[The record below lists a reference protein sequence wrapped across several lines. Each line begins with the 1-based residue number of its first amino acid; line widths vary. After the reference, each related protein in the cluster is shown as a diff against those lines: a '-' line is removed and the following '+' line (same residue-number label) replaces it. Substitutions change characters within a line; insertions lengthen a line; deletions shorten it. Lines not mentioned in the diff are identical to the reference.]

1 VVESLRER
9 KRAVGIKQTIKA
21 IENGSAKAVF
31 VAKDADERVVGKVID
46 MCRKD
51 NIQLEYVETM
61 KILGKACNI
70 DVGAAVACTFE

>member
-1 VVESLRER
+1 MVESLRER